1 MKKYV
6 AFAFLTLS
14 LAACGQQAVQPAA
27 QLSAIPIGQ
36 GGQTYSTTSEALE
49 AQVMADLNRRGF
61 GDTLSAQGLAPQVY
75 LNVLPVPTSD
85 DSVRAYVKSSF
96 TSPVTCSVTWG
107 DGSTSTSVASPTVGR
122 IETKDH
128 AYATFGTYT
137 ITTTCV
143 NGATVVG
150 TQSVTVQAGK
160 KATGVIIDFENPVA
174 PLPAPGYLL
183 FASYQEKGFTFTTQ
197 QPDSSSL
204 VVFAPNGPFS
214 YYNINTQGL
223 SSNYGPPDAI
233 IIKAA
238 NNAPFSLMKFDYRKL
253 QFLRGGTFGVTV
265 TGYKSNNTIV
275 TLHSTTSTDNNTTV
289 TLDSNWTD
297 LTRVELLSDSA
308 YLIIDNVNVSK

>member
-14 LAACGQQAVQPAA
+14 LAACSQQAVQPAQPAA
-27 QLSAIPIGQ
+27 QFRTTPIGQ

-49 AQVMADLNRRGF
+49 AQVIADLNRRGF

-96 TSPVTCSVTWG
+96 ASPVTCSVTWG
-107 DGSTSTSVASPTVGR
+107 DGSASTSVASPTVGR

-137 ITTTCV
+137 ITTSCV

-160 KATGVIIDFENPVA
+160 KVTGVTLNFDTPPVA
-174 PLPAPGYLL
+174 SRDVRFYQ
-183 FASYQEKGFTFTTQ
+183 SYQEQGYQIYGTGNQDVVQPSKDFGNGFHPRPSQPIANLDASVTLQLASIDQAPFTLKSFDFAPAFGNEVGFT
-197 QPDSSSL
+197 L
-204 VVFAPNGPFS
+204 
-214 YYNINTQGL
+214 
-223 SSNYGPPDAI
+223 
-233 IIKAA
+233 
-238 NNAPFSLMKFDYRKL
+238 
-253 QFLRGGTFGVTV
+253 
-265 TGYKSNNTIV
+265 TGYKADGNTI
-275 TLHSTTSTDNNTTV
+275 TASLDNPDVAYKTI
-289 TLDSNWTD
+289 TLDSSWTN
-297 LTRVELLSDSA
+297 LKRVTFGNVTGSANYVLDNISLS
-308 YLIIDNVNVSK
+308 K